1 MDALGGVRKVMK
13 DIFKML
19 LVILYAVAFAAAIVI
34 VGRWL
39 SKFRWVQATAFQ
51 VGAAVAY
58 FVMLTLQLIF
68 SRTKIK
74 SCEKLWVK
82 SAAKVVEII
91 HWIAVVFYAA
101 VLFS

>member
-1 MDALGGVRKVMK
+1 MK
-13 DIFKML
+13 TAFRIL

-39 SKFRWVQATAFQ
+39 SNFQWTQTEIFQISAT
-51 VGAAVAY
+51 VAY
-58 FVMLTLQLIF
+58 LVVITLQLIF
-68 SRTKIK
+68 SRAKMK
-74 SCEKLWVK
+74 SSEKPWVK
-82 SAAKVVEII
+82 RAAKAVEII